1 MNSVR
6 EFLNEAADSGK
17 NLHLTHVDEDLFERG
32 DKGAQAAIE
41 SCRNIVNGLGTGETK
56 LTLKW
61 DGAPAIFAGIDPDDG
76 KFFVSTKG
84 AFNKTPLLYKGPADK
99 SKFATGDKLA
109 IAHKEFQKI
118 GIPKGV
124 VIQGDLLF
132 TKGEQKY
139 ETIDGKRFITVH
151 PNTIVY
157 AWEANSEVGTNIRNA
172 DIGVVWHTTYSGK
185 TLQSMRAKFGVN
197 VKRLKQTRSVWMDD
211 AYFKGAN
218 VAFTESEKSKVEGLI
233 ALAEQ
238 QIGGFDKLK
247 AIMDM
252 IPSTA
257 VGAGIKTYINS
268 NIRKGRLPTA
278 QKNPVKDYIE
288 YVDTYYQEK
297 VVSKVKTDAAKETKL
312 AAKSQL
318 RSDLGKNA
326 DILKKAFQFV
336 DYITQA
342 KVLIIKKLV
351 SLDKQKQF
359 IKTSK
364 GFKVSN
370 PEGFVAINA
379 KKGEAVKFVDRLEF
393 SYNNFSDDV
402 MKGWQK

>member
-32 DKGAQAAIE
+32 DKGARAAIE

-61 DGAPAIFAGIDPDDG
+61 DGAPAIFAGVDPDDG

>member
-32 DKGAQAAIE
+32 DTGAKAAIE

-61 DGAPAIFAGIDPDDG
+61 DGAPAIFAGVDPDDG

>member
-1 MNSVR
+1 
-6 EFLNEAADSGK
+6 
-17 NLHLTHVDEDLFERG
+17 
-32 DKGAQAAIE
+32 
-41 SCRNIVNGLGTGETK
+41 
-56 LTLKW
+56 
-61 DGAPAIFAGIDPDDG
+61 
-76 KFFVSTKG
+76 
-84 AFNKTPLLYKGPADK
+84 
-99 SKFATGDKLA
+99 
-109 IAHKEFQKI
+109 
-118 GIPKGV
+118 
-124 VIQGDLLF
+124 
-132 TKGEQKY
+132 
-139 ETIDGKRFITVH
+139 
-151 PNTIVY
+151 
-157 AWEANSEVGTNIRNA
+157 
-172 DIGVVWHTTYSGK
+172 
-185 TLQSMRAKFGVN
+185 MRAKFGVN

>member
-157 AWEANSEVGTNIRNA
+157 AWDVESEVGKNIRNA

-211 AYFKGAN
+211 AFFKGAN
-218 VAFTESEKSKVEGLI
+218 VAFTEEEKSKVEGLI

-297 VVSKVKTDAAKETKL
+297 VVSKVKTVAAKETKL